1 MIVSVLPVHLCCPG
15 ISVSH
20 YHRCCCCCGPDLGLY
35 IVSVVALLTSSL
47 QFFDQW
53 LHCGCWNRCGNPLS
67 IKLVRLYT
75 NADLLLFIC
84 NSGLVFCRLR
94 LWWNGEEVPWDSGC
108 EIWWRRTA
116 SRVQVCYCLSHCTVC
131 KLACYHRLLVALY
144 SCKLACYRRLLV
156 ALYSCKLACYR
167 RLLVTLY
174 SCKLA
179 CYW

>member
-20 YHRCCCCCGPDLGLY
+20 YHRCCGPDLGLY

-84 NSGLVFCRLR
+84 KSGLVFCRLR

-116 SRVQVCYCLSHCTVC
+116 SRVQVRYCLSHCTVVNLPVTTDC
-131 KLACYHRLLVALY
+131 LSHCTVVNLPVTDSWDHVCFVDVCDASVYVFVLKL
-144 SCKLACYRRLLV
+144 
-156 ALYSCKLACYR
+156 
-167 RLLVTLY
+167 
-174 SCKLA
+174 
-179 CYW
+179 